1 MSLTPLVIVLVG
13 FVSTVQ
19 AAPEWDG
26 RLSTRTVY
34 STDSGALERQV
45 LISYI
50 DVDLLGKRL
59 TDSGLELELDSTLI
73 WDDTKANERRF
84 GRTESI
90 QRVREANLSHHFLGA
105 RLKASFGRILI
116 PESGN
121 AWVDGANVDIELQ
134 KGTNLGLYG
143 GLRPLPLTYAPNTDY
158 QTVGSYVRYRE
169 GSRLELDGGY
179 NLVFR
184 GGLDRQSVFQRSH
197 FRPNKKFSVFNYM
210 TLEASDSPDFST
222 ILAGIHL
229 KPMRGLTVALNASRY
244 SVEQY
249 RNTVIYQNV
258 IEPNQ
263 ILLLGGEVVDLVYN
277 RVRLSVSNRFKR
289 RYYVYQLLELKHR
302 SQDGR
307 QGALYTTGVRDDDF
321 WGLSLDL
328 RGTIERGYQSDT
340 WIVAYQLNGDA
351 GRYLSWQ
358 THGTIVDARTIDRF
372 TERGRTFDEAQRI
385 YLLGGLVNTRIA
397 RLHILSLAYD
407 AIVETELQDVRNQ
420 EALLIHTGMF
430 RYQMRF

>member
-1 MSLTPLVIVLVG
+1 MVIVSRAYG
-13 FVSTVQ
+13 
-19 AAPEWDG
+19 APEWDG
-26 RLSTRTVY
+26 RFSTRTVY
-34 STDSGALERQV
+34 STDNGVVERQI

-50 DVDLLGKRL
+50 DVDLLGKNL

-73 WDDTKANERRF
+73 WDDTEANERRF

-90 QRVREANLSHHFLGA
+90 QRIREANLSHRFMGSS
-105 RLKASFGRILI
+105 LKLSAGRILI

-121 AWVDGANVDIELQ
+121 AWVDGANAEVEVT
-134 KGTNLGLYG
+134 KGTRLGLYG
-143 GLRPLPLTYAPNTDY
+143 GLRPLPLTFAPSTDY
-158 QTVGSYVRYRE
+158 QTTGTYFKYRD

-197 FRPNKKFSVFNYM
+197 FRPNKVLSIFNYM
-210 TLEASDSPDFST
+210 TFEASDSPDFST
-222 ILAGIHL
+222 LLAGVHL
-229 KPMRGLTVALNASRY
+229 KPNKRVTVSLNASRY

-277 RVRLSVSNRFKR
+277 RIRLSVSSRFKR

-307 QGALYTTGVRDDDF
+307 QGALYTTGVRDDDL

-340 WIVAYQLNGDA
+340 WILAYQLNGDV

-358 THGTIVDARTIDRF
+358 THGTIVDSRTIDRY

-407 AIVETELQDVRNQ
+407 AIVETELQDARNQ
-420 EALLIHTGMF
+420 NALLVHTGMF